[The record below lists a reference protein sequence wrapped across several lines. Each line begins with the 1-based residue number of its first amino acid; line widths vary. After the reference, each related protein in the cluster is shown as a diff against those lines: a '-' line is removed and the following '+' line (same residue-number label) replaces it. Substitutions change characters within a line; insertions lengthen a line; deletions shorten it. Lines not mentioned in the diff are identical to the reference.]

1 MEDTASVQFLT
12 PPLAPGT
19 ATLSVPWYCPWG
31 NFTLTYPVSFTVDPY
46 APMNGNTTDYAEAN
60 TPYVYSMRNTVKGVV
75 YTVQWGDSTVDSWTG
90 DGSPTHNFQHTYSST
105 GAQTYPLKSFGAI
118 RFAGR
123 YGGAHTETGATYP
136 QNLIAVRPSVMLT
149 SPANVAAGTDV
160 TLAYSNLIPGKTYT
174 VNWGDGTTQPIV
186 GTSGPLTVTHQ
197 YRKDGVYQITTLGSV
212 NLANSVPPTVTIKS
226 PPPTLTVSG
235 TGLTAN
241 LSVNGLQ
248 NDTQYTVDWGDN
260 TTSVPAPNVA
270 AQQLSHP
277 YAAAGVYTVK
287 LFGGAAV
294 LATASYTA
302 TLGQVV
308 LSVTP
313 DKPVIGAA
321 VTLNATGL
329 APSAT
334 YQLNWGDGTVEP
346 NITDQSALNRTHSY
360 ASAQDFTVTIQSGGA
375 TLGTAVVAVQVPSP
389 VLTPNV
395 QGLTLTLQIDSLVAG
410 AVYTLNW
417 GDGPTEPL
425 NASAPATTL
434 THTYTRPGSY
444 TVVVQ
449 PARGQPS
456 SRQVTLVAG
465 ASRLTITPPVVET
478 DQTVTAAMADLI
490 KTLIYTLDWK
500 DGPPVT
506 FTATDVVA
514 TQTHTYATPGSYQV
528 DLTAPGTNPVSAPVT
543 VRPAAPILQLS
554 ASDLKATLVA
564 TKLYTGVTY
573 TLNWGGGATES
584 FQATGP
590 TMTFTHLYAAPGV
603 QTVTVT
609 PSGGTPATAT
619 VTLTVAA
626 PTLSVTPAQG
636 STDTAFTA
644 VLGQLVPT
652 LTYTLNW
659 GDGATEPVTGAT
671 TFTRTHQYAAPG
683 SYSVSVRYADSAP
696 VQQTVT
702 VRVPAPVLNATASNL
717 DATLRLSRLVQAATY
732 RVQWGDGQEQPLT
745 AQTPETA
752 LTHTYAAPGTY
763 TLTVTPTLGD
773 AGTTMLNVR
782 YASVTAPTLI
792 VTPVTA
798 SVYTEVRSDF
808 SGLVLSLSYTLDWG
822 DGQREVI
829 TGLTTGTRTHTYT
842 TAGNYTVSLKATES
856 PAAIVPI
863 TVTQP
868 VAMLTVSSAGLQAQ
882 ATLTGLVK
890 ALTYRLDWGDG
901 TPAVEVTG
909 AETQTLSHPYAR
921 PGEFR
926 LTLSVPGGA
935 PVTATVSVT
944 VVPAVLTT
952 TNEALTVTARVAGLQ
967 NGLTYQLAWGDGSSS
982 VVSGGAADTLTHTYA
997 RPGVYTLILSTPG
1010 AANVTATVTLTVPA
1024 PTLVVTPAQGSTDTA
1039 FTAVLGQLVP
1049 TLTYTLNWGDGATEP
1064 VTGAATFTRTHQYA
1078 KPGTFTVTVTSP
1090 DAPPVSQPVTVRVP
1104 APLLNATNTNLDV
1117 TLRLSRLVQGATYR
1131 VQWGDGQEQP
1141 LTAQTPETA
1150 LTHTYAAPGTYTL
1163 TVTPTLGDAGTATL
1177 NVRYASVAAPTLTVT
1192 PVTASVYTEV
1202 RADFGA
1208 MTAALSYT
1216 LDWGDGQRE
1225 VITGSTTGTRVH
1237 TYITAGTYTVSLKAP
1252 ESPAVIVPVTVTQPV
1267 AMLTVTS
1274 AGLQAQATLTGLVK
1288 ALTYR
1293 LDWGDGTPAV
1303 EVTGAETQTL
1313 SHPYARP
1320 GEYRLT
1326 LSVPS
1331 GAPVTATVSVTVVP
1345 AVLTTTNEALTVTA
1359 RVAGLQNGLT
1369 YQLAWGDGSSSVV
1382 SGGAADTLTHTYA
1395 RPGVYTLILST
1406 PGAANVTATVTLTVP
1421 APTLV
1426 VTPAQGSTDTA
1437 FTAVLGQ
1444 LVPTLT
1450 YTLNWGD
1457 GATEPVTG
1465 AATFTRTHQYAAPG
1479 SYSVSV
1485 RYADSAP
1492 VQQTVTVRVP
1502 APVLNATASNLD
1514 ATLRLSRLVQAAT
1527 YRVQWGDGQE
1537 QPLTAQTPETALTH
1551 TYAAPGTYTLT
1562 VTPTLG
1568 DAGTVILNVRYASVA
1583 APTLTV
1589 TPVTASVYTEV
1600 RTDFGAM
1607 TAALSYTLDWGDGQ
1621 REVITGLTTGTRVHT
1636 YITAGT
1642 YTVSL
1647 KAPESPAV
1655 IVPVTV
1661 TQPVAMLVVTSAGL
1675 QAQAT
1680 LTGLVKAL
1688 TYRLDWGDGTPAV
1701 EVTGAETQTLSH
1713 PYARPGDYRL
1723 TLSVPGGAPVTA
1735 TVSVTVVAAVLTP
1748 VASALTVTATL
1759 SALQERLTYRL
1770 AWGDGSSTDTTGKAA
1785 DTLTHTYARPGAYT
1799 LTLSTPGAASVTASV
1814 NLKANPP
1821 ILTVVAPELRA
1832 TATLSGLVSALTYT
1846 VNWGDGQQDTLTGQ
1860 ATATLFHLYVKPGQ
1874 YTVTVT
1880 TPGTDPVT
1888 FALIVGLPPQ
1898 EIITVAP
1905 ALTPGTAPGTQEIRI
1920 TGLLPNATYLLD
1932 YGDGQTEPLFFTGQS
1947 GLWTHRYTRTG
1958 VYIVTLLLRSA
1969 DGVNSVR
1976 AVANLQSQQ
1985 PLALNAVSVAFTRQP
2000 SSAALNLTDLSA
2012 VPLQLSVAY
2021 TGSGTLTGNWVLDGQ
2036 AGPVITLDLPEQTG
2050 PVTATYT
2057 VSVPKPGRHT
2067 LSFQITALS
2076 PRCAAACPQPTI
2088 LAANTVAYTLDSP
2101 SVLSYGGLS
2110 VRLTSVTNLDLKAF
2124 TGIGTVRLVVA
2135 GVDLGPQNV
2144 TLTNLTVTR
2153 TVSGATDPSYKVTG
2167 GSPTSVD
2174 LNNLPLRALSLGQ
2187 AAVNLQTLTLSPDT
2201 AALSGA
2207 VGLPGATGAGLSF
2220 SGARLQDGGGFLAPL
2235 SSSGAGLQ
2243 DLAIGTTGV
2252 SVTAAS
2258 GVLDLSSTQNAD
2270 TLGAAYARSA
2280 SGVPGPGWMGVVLT
2294 GAKLTIGAP
2303 LISAPSAT
2311 APPVSISAPVA
2322 YTLGGYTTAFDLAAT
2337 TLPYGG
2343 WSVQTTGLQVA
2354 VSADTVDSVSGK
2366 GSVTVPMV
2374 NEALP
2379 LNIGWNPQLGTPGAK
2394 WVFSA
2399 AGSPPVHD
2407 FGRTKLDLGTA
2418 AWETRGDGSAK
2429 LIFANAKWNLGGVS
2443 GAEVKLPLYNLTFTP
2458 DGGVNL
2464 GGQPWA
2470 SATGLTN
2477 FTLFQYPFPAA
2488 DVGVASQG
2496 GGQYTLS
2503 LRGKLQLTEAVPL
2516 SGTVEPVN
2524 FWVKDGKDVKIVFEK
2539 LQVKGEV
2546 KAVSFDVSVS
2556 AQFKD
2561 ENNLEFIGEGDLTIA
2576 KKLGVGVKAGFG
2588 RDNGTGYGFLWAK
2601 YRAPDTSVKPLATV
2615 GAFGFYEFNGGLAIN
2630 MSWKDGSFDAP
2641 PVKNISKSGI
2651 TTVAVQAGTVFGP
2664 WIDKGSTAHFRGTLN
2679 IDTTG
2684 TVSIAAKAWFLTP
2697 LTEGAFG
2704 SETPNAAALVKLSVP
2719 LENPDAGY
2727 FLAQACVG
2735 PAVTTVSGLDC
2746 SKNREL
2752 SFAHIIALRGYAEVY
2767 TPFSGDGQHVYIGTK
2782 QNPIGIRLL
2791 ALGTSAPSTPAP
2803 AAAGTTATAPSQPT
2817 KENGLEINGYLMF
2830 DSASIRAGF
2839 GANYRYSIGD
2849 KGEGAICNWH
2859 WEAQASVGINAD
2871 FAVVYNPASLDASV
2885 SLNANA
2891 SAGAG
2896 ACGINVSV
2904 GVSLLL
2910 TGRLYVSEASRYF
2923 DGTFAGSVSLPVIP
2937 DISFSVKGRADF

>member
-1 MEDTASVQFLT
+1 M
-12 PPLAPGT
+12 P
-19 ATLSVPWYCPWG
+19 ATLRIS
-31 NFTLTYPVSFTVDPY
+31 NAAL
-46 APMNGNTTDYAEAN
+46 A
-60 TPYVYSMRNTVKGVV
+60 
-75 YTVQWGDSTVDSWTG
+75 VQ
-90 DGSPTHNFQHTYSST
+90 
-105 GAQTYPLKSFGAI
+105 
-118 RFAGR
+118 
-123 YGGAHTETGATYP
+123 
-136 QNLIAVRPSVMLT
+136 
-149 SPANVAAGTDV
+149 
-160 TLAYSNLIPGKTYT
+160 YT
-174 VNWGDGTTQPIV
+174 VNWGDNTPASIWTGDGSQTHDLQHTYASQSSARQTYNLKMSAQFTFTGGESTHTESTEVNLSKVVLQPSYTMTTPATVSAGSDVILAFDGLVSGKQYTVTWGDGTNQQV
-186 GTSGPLTVTHQ
+186 NGNGAPLNVTHQ
-197 YRKDGVYQITTLGSV
+197 YKKDGTYTI
-212 NLANSVPPTVTIKS
+212 TVTGSTSLLNRAATSVTVKS
-226 PPPTLTVSG
+226 PPPTLNVPPG

-248 NDTQYTVDWGDN
+248 SDTSYTVNWGDGAISTPVPN
-260 TTSVPAPNVA
+260 TAN
-270 AQQLSHP
+270 QQLSHT
-277 YAAAGVYTVK
+277 YAAAGDYTIQ
-287 LFGGAAV
+287 LIRDADV
-294 LATASYTA
+294 LVTTKYTA
-302 TLGQVV
+302 TLGQVT
-308 LSVTP
+308 LSLMP

-321 VTLNATGL
+321 VTLTATGL

-334 YQLNWGDGTVEP
+334 YQLNWGDGTPPEQG
-346 NITDQSALNRTHSY
+346 ITGQSALNRTHSY

-395 QGLTLTLQIDSLVAG
+395 QGLTLTLQVDSLVAG
-410 AVYTLNW
+410 VAYTVGWN
-417 GDGPTEPL
+417 GNNGPTEPL
-425 NASAPATTL
+425 NASAPTTTL
-434 THTYTRPGSY
+434 THTYTTPGTY

-449 PARGQPS
+449 PARGQLS
-456 SRQVTLVAG
+456 SRLVTLVAG
-465 ASRLTITPPVVET
+465 SARLNIQPATVET

-490 KTLIYTLDWK
+490 KTVLYTLNWN
-500 DGPPVT
+500 DGPSVT
-506 FTATDVVA
+506 FTAADTSA
-514 TQTHTYATPGSYQV
+514 TQTHSYATPGTYQV
-528 DLTAPGTNPVSAPVT
+528 ELTAPGTNPVSAPVT
-543 VRPAAPILQLS
+543 VRAAAPTLQLT
-554 ASDLKATLVA
+554 ASDLTATLVA

-573 TLNWGGGATES
+573 TINWGGGATES

-590 TMTFTHLYAAPGV
+590 TMTFTHSYPAPGV

-609 PSGGTPATAT
+609 PGSGTPATST
-619 VTLTVAA
+619 VTLTVPT
-626 PTLSVTPAQG
+626 PTLNVTPAQG

-644 VLGQLVPT
+644 VLGNLLPA

-659 GDGATEPVTGAT
+659 GDNATEPVTGAA
-671 TFTRTHQYAAPG
+671 TFTRTHQYATPG
-683 SYSVSVRYADSAP
+683 SYSVSVKYADSAP

-702 VRVPAPVLNATASNL
+702 VRVPAPVLNATAVNL
-717 DATLRLSRLVQAATY
+717 DATLRLSRLVRAATY
-732 RVQWGDGQEQPLT
+732 RVQWGDNQEQPLT
-745 AQTPETA
+745 AQTPETT
-752 LTHTYAAPGTY
+752 LTHTYAAQGTY
-763 TLTVTPTLGD
+763 TVTVTPTLGD
-773 AGTTMLNVR
+773 AGTTTLNVR
-782 YASVTAPTLI
+782 FASVGAPTLN

-798 SVYTEVRSDF
+798 SVYTEVRADF
-808 SGLVLSLSYTLDWG
+808 GGMVAALGYTLDWG

-856 PAAIVPI
+856 PAAIVPV

-868 VAMLTVSSAGLQAQ
+868 VAMLTVSNAGLQAQ

-901 TPAVEVTG
+901 TPAVDVTG
-909 AETQTLSHPYAR
+909 VETQTLSHPYAR
-921 PGEFR
+921 PGNYS
-926 LTLSVPGGA
+926 LILSVPGSA
-935 PVTATVSVT
+935 PVTATLSVT
-944 VVPAVLTT
+944 VPAAVLTT

-967 NGLTYQLAWGDGSSS
+967 TGLTYQLAWGDGSSSVVSSSADPLTHTYARPGVYTLALSTPGAANVTTTVTLTVPAPTLNVTPAQGLTSTAFTAVLGNLVPTLTYTLNWGDNTSEPLTGAATFTRTHQYAAPGAFTVTVTAPDAPPVSQPVTVRVPAPQLNAINTNLDATLRLSQLVQGATYRVQWGDNQEQPLTAQTPETTLTHTYTAPGTYTVTVTPTLGDAATTTLNVRYASVTAPTLSVTPVTASVYTEVRADFSGLVSSLSYTLDWGDGQREIITGLTTGTRTHTYTTAGTYTVSLKAPESPATIVPVTITQPVATLIASSAGLQARATLTGLVKALTYRLDWGDGTPAVDVTGAETQTLSHPYARPGNYNLTLSVPGSAPVTATLSVTVQAAVLTPVANALTVTATVSNLQTGLTYQLAWGDGSSS
-982 VVSGGAADTLTHTYA
+982 VVSGTADPLTHTYA
-997 RPGVYTLILSTPG
+997 RPGAYTLTLSTPG
-1010 AANVTATVTLTVPA
+1010 AANVTATVMLTVPA

-1039 FTAVLGQLVP
+1039 FTAALGQLVP
-1049 TLTYTLNWGDGATEP
+1049 ALTYTLNWGDGATEP

-1078 KPGTFTVTVTSP
+1078 KPGTFTITVTSS
-1090 DAPPVSQPVTVRVP
+1090 DTPPVSQLVTVKVP
-1104 APLLNATNTNLDV
+1104 APVLNATAVNLDA
-1117 TLRLSRLVQGATYR
+1117 TLRLSRLVPAATYR
-1131 VQWGDGQEQP
+1131 VQWGDNQEQP
-1141 LTAQTPETA
+1141 LTAQTSETT
-1150 LTHTYAAPGTYTL
+1150 LTHTYAAPGTYTV
-1163 TVTPTLGDAGTATL
+1163 TVTPTLGDAGTTTL
-1177 NVRYASVAAPTLTVT
+1177 NVRYASVTAPTLSVT

-1202 RADFGA
+1202 RADFGG
-1208 MTAALSYT
+1208 MIAALSYT

-1225 VITGSTTGTRVH
+1225 VITGLTTGTRTH
-1237 TYITAGTYTVSLKAP
+1237 TYTTAGTYTVSLKAP
-1252 ESPAVIVPVTVTQPV
+1252 ESPAAIVPVTITQPV
-1267 AMLTVTS
+1267 AMLSVSS

-1303 EVTGAETQTL
+1303 DVTGAETQTL

-1320 GEYRLT
+1320 GNY
-1326 LSVPS
+1326 
-1331 GAPVTATVSVTVVP
+1331 
-1345 AVLTTTNEALTVTA
+1345 N
-1359 RVAGLQNGLT
+1359 
-1369 YQLAWGDGSSSVV
+1369 
-1382 SGGAADTLTHTYA
+1382 
-1395 RPGVYTLILST
+1395 
-1406 PGAANVTATVTLTVP
+1406 
-1421 APTLV
+1421 
-1426 VTPAQGSTDTA
+1426 
-1437 FTAVLGQ
+1437 
-1444 LVPTLT
+1444 
-1450 YTLNWGD
+1450 
-1457 GATEPVTG
+1457 
-1465 AATFTRTHQYAAPG
+1465 
-1479 SYSVSV
+1479 
-1485 RYADSAP
+1485 
-1492 VQQTVTVRVP
+1492 
-1502 APVLNATASNLD
+1502 
-1514 ATLRLSRLVQAAT
+1514 
-1527 YRVQWGDGQE
+1527 
-1537 QPLTAQTPETALTH
+1537 
-1551 TYAAPGTYTLT
+1551 
-1562 VTPTLG
+1562 
-1568 DAGTVILNVRYASVA
+1568 
-1583 APTLTV
+1583 
-1589 TPVTASVYTEV
+1589 
-1600 RTDFGAM
+1600 
-1607 TAALSYTLDWGDGQ
+1607 
-1621 REVITGLTTGTRVHT
+1621 
-1636 YITAGT
+1636 
-1642 YTVSL
+1642 
-1647 KAPESPAV
+1647 
-1655 IVPVTV
+1655 
-1661 TQPVAMLVVTSAGL
+1661 
-1675 QAQAT
+1675 
-1680 LTGLVKAL
+1680 
-1688 TYRLDWGDGTPAV
+1688 
-1701 EVTGAETQTLSH
+1701 
-1713 PYARPGDYRL
+1713 L
-1723 TLSVPGGAPVTA
+1723 TLSVPGGAPVIA
-1735 TVSVTVVAAVLTP
+1735 TVSVTVQAAVLTP
-1748 VASALTVTATL
+1748 VANALTVTANV
-1759 SALQERLTYRL
+1759 SNLQSGLTYRL

-1799 LTLSTPGAASVTASV
+1799 LTLSTPGTASVTASV
-1814 NLKANPP
+1814 NLKANPLV
-1821 ILTVVAPELRA
+1821 LTVVSPELRA
-1832 TATLSGLVSALTYT
+1832 TATLSGLVNALTYT
-1846 VNWGDGQQDTLTGQ
+1846 INWGDGQQDTLTGQ

-1880 TPGTDPVT
+1880 APGTDPVAVSLT
-1888 FALIVGLPPQ
+1888 VGLPPQ
-1898 EIITVAP
+1898 EVLTV
-1905 ALTPGTAPGTQEIRI
+1905 TPSASLSTAPGTQEIRI
-1920 TGLLPNATYLLD
+1920 TGLLTNATYLLD

-1976 AVANLQSQQ
+1976 AVANIQAQQ
-1985 PLALNAVSVAFTRQP
+1985 PLALNAVSVAFTRAP
-2000 SSAALNLTDLSA
+2000 SNAALNLSSLDS
-2012 VPLQLSVAY
+2012 VPLQLSVSY

-2036 AGPVITLDLPEQTG
+2036 AGPAVTLDLPEQVGAATAT
-2050 PVTATYT
+2050 VATATYT
-2057 VSVPKPGRHT
+2057 VATPKPGRHT
-2067 LSFQITALS
+2067 LSFQITSLT

-2101 SVLSYGGLS
+2101 DTLAYGGLT
-2110 VRLTSVTNLDLKAF
+2110 VKLTTVTNLDLKAF
-2124 TGIGTVRLVVA
+2124 TGTGTVRLVVA

-2144 TLTNLTVTR
+2144 TLTNLIVAR
-2153 TVSGATDPSYKVTG
+2153 SDVGYKVTG

-2187 AAVNLQTLTLSPDT
+2187 ATVNLQTLTLSPDN

-2207 VGLPGATGAGLSF
+2207 VGLPAATGAGLSF
-2220 SGARLQDGGGFLAPL
+2220 SGARLQDGGFLAPL
-2235 SSSGAGLQ
+2235 SSTDSGNLP
-2243 DLAIGTTGV
+2243 IGTTGV
-2252 SVTAAS
+2252 SVAASS
-2258 GVLDLSSTQNAD
+2258 GVLDLSSTQNSDA
-2270 TLGAAYARSA
+2270 LGAAYKRST
-2280 SGVPGPGWMGVVLT
+2280 SGVPGPGWMGIVLT
-2294 GAKLTIGAP
+2294 DAKLSIGAP
-2303 LISAPSAT
+2303 LISASSAT
-2311 APPVSISAPVA
+2311 APPVTVTAPVA
-2322 YTLGGYTTAFDLAAT
+2322 YTLGGYVTAFDLTPT

-2354 VSADTVDSVSGK
+2354 VSANTIDSVSGK
-2366 GSVTVPMV
+2366 GAVTVPMV

-2379 LNIGWNPQLGTPGAK
+2379 LNISWNPQLGTPGAK

-2407 FGRTKLDLGTA
+2407 FRRTKLDLGTA

-2458 DGGVNL
+2458 DGGVSL

-2503 LRGKLQLTEAVPL
+2503 LRGKLQLTEAIPL

-2576 KKLGVGVKAGFG
+2576 KKLGIGVKAGFG

-2615 GAFGFYEFNGGLAIN
+2615 GTLGFYEFNGGLAIN

-2664 WIDKGSTAHFRGTLN
+2664 WADKGSSAHFRGTLN

-2697 LTEGAFG
+2697 LAEGAFG

-2752 SFAHIIALRGYAEVY
+2752 SFAGIIALRGYAEVY

-2782 QNPIGIRLL
+2782 ENPIGVRVL
-2791 ALGTSAPSTPAP
+2791 ALGTSAPSIPAP
-2803 AAAGTTATAPSQPT
+2803 AAAGSTATAPSQRT

-2849 KGEGAICNWH
+2849 KGEGTICDWH

-2871 FAVVYNPASLDASV
+2871 FAVVYNPVAFDASV
-2885 SLNANA
+2885 SLSASA

-2910 TGRLYVSEASRYF
+2910 SGRLYISEASRYF

-2937 DISFSVKGRADF
+2937 DIKFSVNGRADF